1 PLLCNHFLNIYLKK
15 YNKELKEISPGALNK
30 LMDYQWPGNVRELQ
44 HAIERAVIMTEA
56 EVLHPTDFL
65 LSAHEKPSDQQIV
78 FPNYHIEDAEK
89 LLIIKAIGKHNGNI
103 TKAARDLGLTRAS
116 LYRRLEK
123 YGL

>member
-1 PLLCNHFLNIYLKK
+1 MSEAKILQ
-15 YNKELKEISPGALNK
+15 PG
-30 LMDYQWPGNVRELQ
+30 
-44 HAIERAVIMTEA
+44 
-56 EVLHPTDFL
+56 DFL
-65 LSAHEKPSDQQIV
+65 LATHETPADPNLAFQ
-78 FPNYHIEDAEK
+78 NYHIEDAEK